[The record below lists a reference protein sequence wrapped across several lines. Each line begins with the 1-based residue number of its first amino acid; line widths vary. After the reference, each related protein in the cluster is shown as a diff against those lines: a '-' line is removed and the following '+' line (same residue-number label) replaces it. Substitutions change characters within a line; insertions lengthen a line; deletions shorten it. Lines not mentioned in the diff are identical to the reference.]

1 MSQVNI
7 TNLPPWELQVR
18 SAMGSLS
25 SAETR
30 VAEYVLEAPEAVLGS
45 NIQSVARAS
54 GVSEATVI
62 RFLRRAGF
70 SGLKGFK
77 ASIAQGNVL
86 ERGHLPVSRKLSDS
100 DTTRAIKT
108 KVFCGC
114 MEALGDTLNVLEDE
128 ALSRAIDA
136 LYAAPYVEVFG
147 IGGSAS
153 VARSALH
160 SFRRIGLR
168 MSVTSDPN
176 AAYLRME
183 RFNPGDVVLAISSS
197 GETAA
202 ILEAVRIALEK
213 GAFVISIT
221 NVKDSTLSRLSDCCL
236 TSLCRTRMLP
246 GDETYERVAQIAIIH
261 ALYAGVA
268 MRQGEKLP

>member
-7 TNLPPWELQVR
+7 TNLPAWELRVR
-18 SAMGSLS
+18 STLGNLS
-25 SAETR
+25 SAESR
-30 VAEYVLEAPEAVLGS
+30 VAEYVLREPKVILGS
-45 NIQSVARAS
+45 NIQGLAQAS

-70 SGLKGFK
+70 SGLKDFK
-77 ASIAQGNVL
+77 AAMTQANVL
-86 ERGHLPVSRKLSDS
+86 EKGSLPVSRKLSDS

-108 KVFCGC
+108 KIFCGC
-114 MEALGDTLNVLEDE
+114 MEALGDTLNVLSDQ
-128 ALSRAIDA
+128 ALSQAIDA
-136 LYAAPYVEVFG
+136 LYSAPYVEVFG

-168 MSVTSDPN
+168 MSLTSDPN

-197 GETAA
+197 GETPA
-202 ILEAVRIALEK
+202 ILEAVQIAREK
-213 GAFVISIT
+213 GATVISIT
-221 NVKDSTLSRLSDCCL
+221 NVKESTLSRLSDCCL
-236 TSLCRTRMLP
+236 TSMCRTHMLP

-268 MRQGEKLP
+268 MRQGEGLT

>member
-1 MSQVNI
+1 MNQVNI
-7 TNLPPWELQVR
+7 TNLPVWELQVR
-18 SAMGSLS
+18 SVLSKLS
-25 SAETR
+25 SAEGR
-30 VAEYVLEAPEAVLGS
+30 VAEYVLAEPEAVLGG
-45 NIQSVARAS
+45 NIQSIAQAS

-77 ASIAQGNVL
+77 ASMTQANVL
-86 ERGHLPVSRKLSDS
+86 EHGRLPASRKLSDS

-114 MEALGDTLNVLEDE
+114 MEALGDTLNVLDDGDL
-128 ALSRAIDA
+128 ARAIDA
-136 LYAAPYVEVFG
+136 LYSAPYVEVFG
-147 IGGSAS
+147 IGG
-153 VARSALH
+153 
-160 SFRRIGLR
+160 
-168 MSVTSDPN
+168 SDPN

-202 ILEAVRIALEK
+202 ILEAVRIAKEK

-221 NVKDSTLSRLSDCCL
+221 NVQSSTLSGLSDCRL

-268 MRQGEKLP
+268 MRQGEHQP

>member
-1 MSQVNI
+1 MNQVNI
-7 TNLPPWELQVR
+7 TNLPVWELQVR
-18 SAMGSLS
+18 SVLSKLS
-25 SAETR
+25 SAEGR
-30 VAEYVLEAPEAVLGS
+30 VAEYVLAEPEAVLGG
-45 NIQSVARAS
+45 NIQSIAQAS

-77 ASIAQGNVL
+77 ASMTQANVL
-86 ERGHLPVSRKLSDS
+86 EHGRLPASRKLSDS

-114 MEALGDTLNVLEDE
+114 MEALGDTLNVLDDGDL
-128 ALSRAIDA
+128 ARAIDA
-136 LYAAPYVEVFG
+136 LYSAPYVEVFG

-202 ILEAVRIALEK
+202 ILEAVRIAKEK

-221 NVKDSTLSRLSDCCL
+221 NVQSSTLSGLSDCRL

-268 MRQGEKLP
+268 MRQGEKAI

>member
-7 TNLPPWELQVR
+7 TNLPVWELRVR
-18 SAMGSLS
+18 SALGNLS
-25 SAETR
+25 SAESR
-30 VAEYVLEAPEAVLGS
+30 VAEYVLREPEAILSS
-45 NIQSVARAS
+45 NIQGLAQAS

-77 ASIAQGNVL
+77 AAMTQANVL
-86 ERGHLPVSRKLSDS
+86 EKGSLPASRKLSDS

-108 KVFCGC
+108 KIFCGC
-114 MEALGDTLNVLEDE
+114 MEALGDTLNVLNDQ
-128 ALSRAIDA
+128 ALSQAIDA
-136 LYAAPYVEVFG
+136 LYSAPYVEVFG
-147 IGGSAS
+147 VGGSAS

-168 MSVTSDPN
+168 MSLTSDPN

-197 GETAA
+197 GETPA
-202 ILEAVRIALEK
+202 ILEAVRIAREK
-213 GAFVISIT
+213 GATVISIT
-221 NVKDSTLSRLSDCCL
+221 NVKESTLSRLSDCCL
-236 TSLCRTRMLP
+236 TSMCRTHMLP

-268 MRQGEKLP
+268 MRQGEKAI

>member
-7 TNLPPWELQVR
+7 TNLPAWELRVR
-18 SAMGSLS
+18 GALGKLS
-25 SAETR
+25 SAESR
-30 VAEYVLEAPEAVLGS
+30 VAEYVLREPEAILGS
-45 NIQSVARAS
+45 NIQGLAQAS

-70 SGLKGFK
+70 SGFKGFK
-77 ASIAQGNVL
+77 AAMTQANVL
-86 ERGHLPVSRKLSDS
+86 EKGALPASRKLSDS

-108 KVFCGC
+108 KIFCGC
-114 MEALGDTLNVLEDE
+114 MEALGDTLNVLNDQ

-136 LYAAPYVEVFG
+136 LYSAPDVEVFG

-160 SFRRIGLR
+160 SFRKIGLR
-168 MSVTSDPN
+168 MSLTSDPN

-197 GETAA
+197 GETPAV
-202 ILEAVRIALEK
+202 LEAVQIAREK
-213 GAFVISIT
+213 GATVISIT
-221 NVKDSTLSRLSDCCL
+221 NVQESTLSRLSDCCL
-236 TSLCRTRMLP
+236 TSMCRTHMLP

-268 MRQGEKLP
+268 MRQGERLT

>member
-1 MSQVNI
+1 MNQVNI
-7 TNLPPWELQVR
+7 TNLPAWELQVR
-18 SAMGSLS
+18 SVLSKLS
-25 SAETR
+25 SAESR
-30 VAEYVLEAPEAVLGS
+30 VAEYVLAEPETVLGG
-45 NIQSVARAS
+45 NIQSIAQAS

-77 ASIAQGNVL
+77 ASMTQANVL
-86 ERGHLPVSRKLSDS
+86 ERGRLPVSRKLSDS

-114 MEALGDTLNVLEDE
+114 MEALGDTLNVLDDE
-128 ALSRAIDA
+128 ALARAIDA
-136 LYAAPYVEVFG
+136 LYTAPYVEVFG

-202 ILEAVRIALEK
+202 ILEAVRIAKEK
-213 GAFVISIT
+213 GAFVISIS
-221 NVKDSTLSRLSDCCL
+221 NVQSSTLSRLSDCRL

-268 MRQGEKLP
+268 MRQGEHQS